1 MQKELVRTS
10 PDQLQG
16 VERDAR
22 PDVTRSD
29 ILPRLIGL
37 DFLLVSKPQRLPLL
51 WKVASPQKVSTSHSL
66 TLMTAV
72 SWGGSTERDQT
83 GRHLTLVRRT
93 TQV

>member
-1 MQKELVRTS
+1 MLLSAILEDRFAIDYIMQKELVRTP

-37 DFLLVSKPQRLPLL
+37 DLQ
-51 WKVASPQKVSTSHSL
+51 H
-66 TLMTAV
+66 
-72 SWGGSTERDQT
+72 
-83 GRHLTLVRRT
+83 
-93 TQV
+93 